1 MPTPEILTIPE
12 MADYLR
18 VHKLTLYRLIKAG
31 KVPSFKIGSDYR
43 FMRSAI
49 EAWIKSLN
57 EKANEN

>member
-49 EAWIKSLN
+49 ETWIKDLS
-57 EKANEN
+57 ESK

>member
-1 MPTPEILTIPE
+1 MTPEILTVPE

-31 KVPSFKIGSDYR
+31 RVPFFKIGSDYR

-49 EAWIKSLN
+49 EAWIKSLS